1 MHVRVWDMHLIVGE
15 YKDMQMTPTTI
26 QKHRYTSVSSN
37 GKNIRSKLKVL

>member
-37 GKNIRSKLKVL
+37 GKNMSKRKEY